1 MSAAIFFIAF
11 LVVQR
16 LSELVLAKRN
26 TQRLLERGAYEV
38 GAGHYP
44 LMVAVHG
51 AFVVAIAAFG
61 YDQPV
66 NHFFLAVYVLL
77 QVFRIWILTSLG
89 ERWTTR
95 IIIIDEPLIARG
107 PYRFIKH
114 PNYVLVVGEIFVA
127 PMVLG
132 LFWVAIV
139 FSILNLC
146 LLAIRIPAENAA
158 LAKIRP

>member
-1 MSAAIFFIAF
+1 MSVAIFFIAF

-38 GAGHYP
+38 GAWHYP

-51 AFVVAIAAFG
+51 AFVVAIAVFG
-61 YDQPV
+61 NDQSV
-66 NHFFLAVYVLL
+66 NPFFLAVYALL

-107 PYRFIKH
+107 PYRFLKH

-132 LFWVAIV
+132 LFWVAVV
-139 FSILNLC
+139 FTILNAG

-158 LAKIRP
+158 LAKIGK